1 MIRLKKTFAIMLLV
15 TTVPAAYS
23 QSAQDRLAAAQA
35 QMAARNSNGRTQMTQ
50 APVEVDGKH
59 YTVTEYPGG
68 PSGHMVS
75 LAGPD
80 GTAMVS
86 VDKNN
91 KIATYISPSG
101 GNAPDGRDFKPLINQ
116 VWTAYLDQKNQAA
129 AANSN
134 TAAPADARNE
144 TPTNPVSTPPASNQ
158 PIVKSMSDASIVIFD
173 PKLGT
178 DVTFTEN
185 GMKATWTVTPKVPQG
200 MPVAVQPE
208 NFTAFFE
215 GGDKPA
221 SAGKKL
227 GKVFT
232 SGAVQTLD
240 SLNTRADA
248 VSGIGANPDKVWRV
262 NVQEG
267 NKKRN
272 VYESG
277 EYRSGGFKVA
287 TGKDPAEKQGISIL
301 LAIRKDWE
309 AAQPA
314 IVEAQK
320 EGKATGFDFTTDRY
334 QRGSAALQAA
344 TKGYDIQQK

>member
-1 MIRLKKTFAIMLLV
+1 MLRLNRTFAITLLV

-35 QMAARNSNGRTQMTQ
+35 QMAARNSNARTQMTQ

-75 LAGPD
+75 FTGPD

-86 VDKNN
+86 VDKNS

-134 TAAPADARNE
+134 TAAPTDARNE
-144 TPTNPVSTPPASNQ
+144 TPINPVSTPPASDQ
-158 PIVKSMSDASIVIFD
+158 PIVKSFGEGSIVITD
-173 PKLGT
+173 PKLG
-178 DVTFTEN
+178 DVTFTDN
-185 GMKATWTVTPKVPQG
+185 GMKATWTVRPKVPQG
-200 MPVAVQPE
+200 MPIAVQPE

-227 GKVFT
+227 GKVLT

-262 NVQEG
+262 NAQEG
-267 NKKRN
+267 NRKKE

-277 EYRSGGFKVA
+277 EYRSGGYKVA
-287 TGKDPAEKQGISIL
+287 TGRDPAAQQGISIL
-301 LAIRKDWE
+301 LSISKDWGVARTAIE
-309 AAQPA
+309 A
-314 IVEAQK
+314 AQK

-344 TKGYDIQQK
+344 TKGYDIQ